1 MSQIF
6 PEKFSTL
13 NPHSQELR
21 EYKEYKE
28 LALAN
33 DSKKKLVQEINENS
47 MVKMGSYYI
56 KKRQSQGKD
65 EGINYNNISVGRIN
79 SFVGSNLNS
88 STNLNNS
95 VTESSILS
103 LSRRN
108 LSLINMDK
116 WDYDVKDNPQYV
128 ADYVRE
134 IFLDLKE
141 NEYINSARHGYLS
154 TLQEDINDK
163 MRAVLIDWLTE
174 VHQKFKLNPET
185 LYLTVNLIDR
195 YLSVKKVERNRLQ
208 LVGVGAMLI
217 ASKYE
222 EIYAPEVRDFVYITD
237 KSYSKEEILKMEYLI
252 LTGLN
257 FETLHVSPYTYLRR
271 YHFITGDSMKS
282 FYLAQYIL
290 EFSLLEYKMLLYSS
304 SIKSSACLMTSRKLL
319 KLEPSWPTN
328 LVKSSGYTCSD
339 LKPVVK
345 DIVKILEIIPRIT
358 LRACIN
364 KFSLPKFLE
373 VAKINMFN

>member
-1 MSQIF
+1 MI
-6 PEKFSTL
+6 
-13 NPHSQELR
+13 
-21 EYKEYKE
+21 
-28 LALAN
+28 
-33 DSKKKLVQEINENS
+33 
-47 MVKMGSYYI
+47 KMGSYYV
-56 KKRQSQGKD
+56 KKRQSQGK
-65 EGINYNNISVGRIN
+65 EESINYNNISLGRIN
-79 SFVGSNLNS
+79 SFIGSNANS

-95 VTESSILS
+95 ITESSILS

-108 LSLINMDK
+108 LSLITMDK

-128 ADYVRE
+128 AEYARE

-141 NEYINSARHGYLS
+141 NENINSAKHGYLS
-154 TLQEDINDK
+154 TLQDDINDK

-195 YLSVKKVERNRLQ
+195 YLTVKKVERNRLQ

-237 KSYSKEEILKMEYLI
+237 KSYTKEEILKMEYLI

-271 YHFITGDSMKS
+271 HHFITGDSMKT

-304 SIKSSACLMTSRKLL
+304 SIKAAACLMTARKLL
-319 KLEPSWPTN
+319 KLEPSWPTS
-328 LVKSSGYTCSD
+328 LVKSSGYSGSE

-364 KFSLPKFLE
+364 KFSTPKFLE